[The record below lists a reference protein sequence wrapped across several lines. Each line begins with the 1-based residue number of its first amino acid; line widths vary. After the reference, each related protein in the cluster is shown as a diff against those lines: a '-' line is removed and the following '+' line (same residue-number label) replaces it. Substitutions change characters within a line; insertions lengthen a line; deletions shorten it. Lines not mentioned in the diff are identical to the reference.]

1 MNDNIMIK
9 IAIIKKKIKLY
20 IHLKVIKKNN
30 LFFLVDDKYLNN
42 YIIIQFIHSIFFF
55 FLS

>member
-42 YIIIQFIHSIFFF
+42 YIMIQFIQSIFFF
-55 FLS
+55 FLF